1 MRDVLE
7 THLPHVYRFA
17 LQLAGDPDAAQDIA
31 QETMLRA
38 WRWRKRLR
46 EPRAAKRWLLT
57 VAANI
62 WRDQL
67 RRRRSR
73 PTGPMPLPAE
83 LPADEPRAGEALTQ
97 REAIDRVRRQIR
109 LLPPRQR
116 QVLYL
121 RAFEELGL
129 EEIADILSISVNA
142 AKTSLSLARRTLR
155 EKLSEYDPARET
167 SE

>member
-38 WRWRKRLR
+38 WRWRNRLR

-67 RRRRSR
+67 RRRRAH
-73 PTGPMPLPAE
+73 PVGAMPEAPQP
-83 LPADEPRAGEALTQ
+83 PADEAPPGRALMHGEAVEWVT
-97 REAIDRVRRQIR
+97 RRMAR
-109 LLPPRQR
+109 LPPRQR

-121 RAFEELGL
+121 RAFEELAL
-129 EEIADILSISVNA
+129 QEIAGMLSISVNA
-142 AKTSLSLARRTLR
+142 AKASLAAARRTLR
-155 EKLSEYDPARET
+155 RELSEYDPARERRR
-167 SE
+167 